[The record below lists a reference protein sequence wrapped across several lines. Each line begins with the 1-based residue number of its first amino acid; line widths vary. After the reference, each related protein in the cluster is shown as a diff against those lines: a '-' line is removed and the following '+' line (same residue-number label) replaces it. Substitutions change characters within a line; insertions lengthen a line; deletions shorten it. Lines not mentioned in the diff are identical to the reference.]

1 MKYTNITNNLAL
13 VLSEDKTYKKAELL
27 QEFQNFLSLSNYKI
41 EKWINK
47 RKCPYEVLITDSAQ
61 QMTHLI
67 LYLKNITGAGWKEK
81 PNIKRVQVSNVKVV
95 SPDNFVST
103 SKCQTIMI
111 LGYYNF
117 DNNPIMVGWDA
128 YRYTKHKTMRS
139 CYVNVDNLIMG
150 YENKYYEGIS
160 QSQKIWIFDSSKFN
174 VFLNSYIKYNLE
186 RNLGSER

>member
-61 QMTHLI
+61 KMTHLI

-95 SPDNFVST
+95 SPDNFVRT